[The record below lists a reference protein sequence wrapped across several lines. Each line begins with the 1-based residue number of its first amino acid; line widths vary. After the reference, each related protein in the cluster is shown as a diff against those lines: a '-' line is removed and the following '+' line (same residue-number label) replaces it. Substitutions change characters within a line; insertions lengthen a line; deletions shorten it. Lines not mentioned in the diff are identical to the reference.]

1 MVVFLRRDGSGV
13 IGEVNFKDNSSL
25 CFKFIYLFTLERE
38 RGERIPSR
46 LYTYSMEP
54 DVGLELLRHK
64 IMT

>member
-38 RGERIPSR
+38 REEREFQAGST
-46 LYTYSMEP
+46 LTAWSQMW
-54 DVGLELLRHK
+54 GSNS
-64 IMT
+64 